1 MAEKTTY
8 IILRK
13 IPFQDSSLIVSGL
26 SPEFG
31 RLDFLLR
38 GVRGT
43 GAKKFPY
50 AELFRELAIEFRPPK
65 LHSPGTMCNLTSHEL
80 IASFDSIALR
90 IENYLRMCAYAA
102 FLLKHTKP
110 MLEIPGT
117 CRALEVLLSR
127 LTVETEPDFPVAA
140 AKLMFLQESGF
151 VPEAMGTG
159 GFRREQIL
167 DSLLE
172 YAVNPECPAP
182 DLTEEY
188 RRKLIRW
195 INELCDYHDLH

>member
-38 GVRGT
+38 GARGT

-80 IASFDSIALR
+80 SHLS
-90 IENYLRMCAYAA
+90 
-102 FLLKHTKP
+102 TP
-110 MLEIPGT
+110 
-117 CRALEVLLSR
+117 LLSG
-127 LTVETEPDFPVAA
+127 L
-140 AKLMFLQESGF
+140 KIISG
-151 VPEAMGTG
+151 
-159 GFRREQIL
+159 
-167 DSLLE
+167 
-172 YAVNPECPAP
+172 CAP
-182 DLTEEY
+182 M
-188 RRKLIRW
+188 RHF
-195 INELCDYHDLH
+195 C

>member
-38 GVRGT
+38 GARGT

-117 CRALEVLLSR
+117 YRALEVLLAR
-127 LTVETEPDFPVAA
+127 LTADTEPDFPVSA

-159 GFRREQIL
+159 GFRQEQIL
-167 DSLLE
+167 DGLLE
-172 YAVNPECPAP
+172 YAVSPECPAP

-188 RRKLIRW
+188 RKKLIQW
-195 INELCDYHDLH
+195 INELCNYHDLH

>member
-1 MAEKTTY
+1 MAERTTY

-13 IPFQDSSLIVSGL
+13 TPFQESSLIVSGL

-38 GVRGT
+38 GARGT

-65 LHSPGTMCNLTSHEL
+65 LHSPGTLCTLTSHEL

-90 IENYLRMCAYAA
+90 IENYLQMCAYAA

-127 LTVETEPDFPVAA
+127 LTTETEPAFPVAV

-151 VPEAMGTG
+151 VPEAMGTDD
-159 GFRREQIL
+159 FRQEQIL

-172 YAVNPECPAP
+172 YAVDPEISPPA
-182 DLTEEY
+182 LTEEY
-188 RRKLIRW
+188 RKKLIRW
-195 INELCDYHDLH
+195 INELCSYHDLH

>member
-38 GVRGT
+38 GARGT

-127 LTVETEPDFPVAA
+127 LTVETEPDFPVAS
-140 AKLMFLQESGF
+140 AKL
-151 VPEAMGTG
+151 MGTG

>member
-38 GVRGT
+38 GARGT

-50 AELFRELAIEFRPPK
+50 AELFRELTIEFRPPK

-117 CRALEVLLSR
+117 CRALEVLCR
-127 LTVETEPDFPVAA
+127 
-140 AKLMFLQESGF
+140 G
-151 VPEAMGTG
+151 
-159 GFRREQIL
+159 
-167 DSLLE
+167 
-172 YAVNPECPAP
+172 
-182 DLTEEY
+182 
-188 RRKLIRW
+188 
-195 INELCDYHDLH
+195 

>member
-38 GVRGT
+38 GARGT

-80 IASFDSIALR
+80 IASFDSIAVV
-90 IENYLRMCAYAA
+90 AA
-102 FLLKHTKP
+102 DGGNGAGFSGCRGKADVP
-110 MLEIPGT
+110 AGVRFRPGSDGNRRFPPGT
-117 CRALEVLLSR
+117 DSGQSAGICGQSGVSRAGSHRGIPE
-127 LTVETEPDFPVAA
+127 EINPVD
-140 AKLMFLQESGF
+140 Q
-151 VPEAMGTG
+151 
-159 GFRREQIL
+159 
-167 DSLLE
+167 
-172 YAVNPECPAP
+172 
-182 DLTEEY
+182 
-188 RRKLIRW
+188 
-195 INELCDYHDLH
+195 